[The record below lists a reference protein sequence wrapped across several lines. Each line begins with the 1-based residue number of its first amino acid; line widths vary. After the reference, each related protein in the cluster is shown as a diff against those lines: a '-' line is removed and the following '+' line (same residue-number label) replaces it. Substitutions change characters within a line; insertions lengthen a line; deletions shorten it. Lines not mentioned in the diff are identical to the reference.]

1 MSDAPLLIGLAG
13 GTGSGKTTVADVLHA
28 HAPDRVTILPQDAY
42 YRAQPGVAFETRAA
56 TNYDRP
62 AAFDHDLLLAHLDAL
77 LAGDAIHRPVYDFAQ
92 HDRADA
98 TVPVDPT
105 PVVLVEGILVL
116 HDAALRDRFALK
128 VYVDAPR
135 DERFIRRLE
144 RDVRERGRSTDS
156 VIAQYRDT
164 VGPMHDLYVEP
175 SKQHADLIVPQG
187 GRNHAAMAV
196 LVSYVERA
204 LHGAPGALPPG
215 PVPRD

>member
-1 MSDAPLLIGLAG
+1 MPRLALASAGPPNPLQEGTRTCERTNLQNTVQLAYINTELQCG
-13 GTGSGKTTVADVLHA
+13 GTDN
-28 HAPDRVTILPQDAY
+28 R
-42 YRAQPGVAFETRAA
+42 
-56 TNYDRP
+56 
-62 AAFDHDLLLAHLDAL
+62 LDAL
-77 LAGDAIHRPVYDFAQ
+77 LAREPIHRPVYDFAR
-92 HDRADA
+92 HDRDDA
-98 TVPVDPT
+98 TVPVAPT
-105 PVVLVEGILVL
+105 PVVIMEGILVL
-116 HDAALRDRFALK
+116 HDAALRERFALK

-196 LVSYVERA
+196 LSSFVERA
-204 LHGAPGALPPG
+204 VHGAPPPVPPS
-215 PVPRD
+215 PVPRG